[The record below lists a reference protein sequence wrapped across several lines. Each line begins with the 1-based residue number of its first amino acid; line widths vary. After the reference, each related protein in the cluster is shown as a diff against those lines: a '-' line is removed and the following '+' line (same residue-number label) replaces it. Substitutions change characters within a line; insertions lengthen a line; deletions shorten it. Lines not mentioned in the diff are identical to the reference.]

1 MEDFSQ
7 EEEQIIS
14 FLERYEELMQDF
26 KGYVDI
32 HQHLSNKIEKIFN
45 EIKFIENKLK
55 EFGIQLAEFEEEDA
69 GK

>member
-1 MEDFSQ
+1 MEDLTQ
-7 EEEQIIS
+7 EEEEIIS

-32 HQHLSNKIEKIFN
+32 HQHLSNKVEKIFN

-55 EFGIQLAEFEEEDA
+55 EVGIQLAEFENEDA
-69 GK
+69 DK